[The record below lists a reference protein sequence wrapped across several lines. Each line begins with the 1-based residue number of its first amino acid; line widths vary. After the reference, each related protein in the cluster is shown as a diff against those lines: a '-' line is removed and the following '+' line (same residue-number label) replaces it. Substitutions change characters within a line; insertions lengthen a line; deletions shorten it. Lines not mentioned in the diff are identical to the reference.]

1 MHEGRPYGL
10 HVIGDALTDKDT
22 AFISAAA
29 MRFTNL
35 KKVSNVETLK
45 LVYELPDGGSFI
57 IQDAGNNFRVI
68 ANKPPSIT
76 NTPIF
81 DGVAKMYI
89 PMLFSGAVYGPTV
102 LNEDTGLGLNISKDT
117 QRRLFNYDSN
127 LRAPSQLQLKR
138 FVCEYGQFFKEFL
151 PEKIV
156 YGLFYTQYGQQRPTW
171 YSGAMSE
178 VMQIVGGYGKQK
190 LEDLPDERFEQA
202 RFELPAKY
210 HDVIAKKIKDVRL
223 PAYSGL
229 PNEDG
234 QYQYDYKSFST
245 NLVSFDDENKPWLLK
260 VDSTGVWVMPLPII
274 PATTTEEFYDYIVSV
289 NDKEIQ
295 QILDRFGGMPSGE
308 SFPRSSSDF
317 QAWRRAGV
325 IIKVCDT
332 TEFYKYLPYSTAMG
346 WSSNI
351 NGTEAVNTAYD
362 LDFDTGRIFSVAYK
376 LRIRLSAC
384 LNNGWLYAN
393 TISSDVDRQGFEFVS
408 NYLSRI
414 YEEIKA
420 DTQINAAIKYKI
432 RLVDIDQIKTRALSD
447 FNVDTEINY
456 WNNLELKPLAQHKVT
471 LVKID
476 EGIYFA
482 GGGVKV
488 PEPML
493 KACIS
498 IPSPPPVG
506 SSLSRVGKKDTTV
519 LAYYIGDILKTVKL
533 FQDDREHQHK
543 TEGNFEQYMYV
554 GKWWQRELSG
564 SPRVSGNL
572 YISDMDDRQV
582 VAPREVFTEVEGKD
596 LGYSVA
602 HLQMD
607 YYFWRTGTIWRNRW
621 YTNKTNTK
629 TVYDKSLRFAVT
641 IPYFCRNILL
651 YAKTEVQPSILE
663 EELFE
668 LKFVRDPYSY
678 RIWSD
683 NEILLMFGRL
693 EVQRGTPYPV
703 DGKPVY
709 AEIQNYSPSESN
721 AWANEG
727 PWVASLPSN
736 VVPLL
741 YDYND
746 VIWAYEKFPPP
757 PPADE
762 YKRSTETKDASKKA
776 LYCQVFELVEKIKEG
791 EDINLD
797 AYYSLSPDVF
807 QNYFYKDACKV
818 VFGSKRYANLSER
831 TKTENRKQWGESLLV
846 NNQSAHHFI
855 GVINE

>member
-1 MHEGRPYGL
+1 MHKGRPYGL
-10 HVIGDALTDKDT
+10 HVIGEELTDKDN
-22 AFISAAA
+22 AFISATA

-35 KKVSNVETLK
+35 KNTFNVETLK

-68 ANKPPSIT
+68 ANKPP
-76 NTPIF
+76 TPDSTPLF

-89 PMLFSGAVYGPTV
+89 PMLFSGAVYGSTV
-102 LNEDTGLGLNISKDT
+102 LRNDVGLALNISKDT
-117 QRRLFNYDSN
+117 QRRLANYDSN
-127 LRAPSQLQLKR
+127 IKAPAQLQLMR
-138 FVCEYGQFFKEFL
+138 FVCEYGPLFQEFM
-151 PEKIV
+151 PDHPV
-156 YGLFYTQYGQQRPTW
+156 YGLSYTQYGQQRPTW

-178 VMQIVGGYGKQK
+178 VMQIVGGYGKQN
-190 LEDLPDERFEQA
+190 LEGLPDDKYERA
-202 RFELPAKY
+202 RFELPPKY
-210 HDVIAKKIKDVRL
+210 YDAISEKIKDVRL

-229 PNEDG
+229 PNADG
-234 QYQYDYKSFST
+234 QYQYDYKSRST
-245 NLVSFDDENKPWLLK
+245 NLVSFDDGGNPWLLR
-260 VDSTGVWVMPLPII
+260 VDSSGVWVMPLPVI
-274 PATTTEEFYDYIVSV
+274 PATTTTEFYEYIETVG
-289 NDKEIQ
+289 DTEIQ
-295 QILDRFGGMPSGE
+295 RILDRFGGMPSGE
-308 SFPRSSSDF
+308 GFPQLPSAF

-325 IIKVCDT
+325 ITKVCET
-332 TEFYKYLPYSTAMG
+332 KEFYKYSPYSTAMG
-346 WSSNI
+346 WSSNV

-362 LDFDTGRIFSVAYK
+362 LDWDTGRVTSVAYK
-376 LRIRLSAC
+376 MRIKLEAC

-393 TISSDVDRQGFEFVS
+393 TISSDIDRQGFEAAS
-408 NYLSRI
+408 SYLSLI
-414 YEEIKA
+414 YQEMTE
-420 DTQINAAIKYKI
+420 DTPVNAAIKYKLRSVGI
-432 RLVDIDQIKTRALSD
+432 EQIKARASNNFD
-447 FNVDTEINY
+447 VEIEIGY
-456 WNNLELKPLAQHKVT
+456 WNNLEIKPLAQHKVT

-482 GGGVKV
+482 GGGIKV
-488 PEPML
+488 PEPIL
-493 KACIS
+493 KGCIS
-498 IPSPPPVG
+498 IPQLLFAPNP
-506 SSLSRVGKKDTTV
+506 SRVGKKDTTV

-572 YISDMDDRQV
+572 YISDIDDRQV
-582 VAPREVFTEVEGKD
+582 VAPKETLTDIEGKD
-596 LGYSVA
+596 LGYSLA

-621 YTNKTNTK
+621 YTNKTNIK

-641 IPYFCRNILL
+641 IPYFCRDILL
-651 YAKTEVQPSILE
+651 YAKTETQPRVLN

-668 LKFVRDPYSY
+668 LKSVRDPYSY

-683 NEILLMFGRL
+683 NEILLMFGGL

-709 AEIQNYSPSESN
+709 AEIQEYRPRESN

-741 YDYND
+741 YDYSD
-746 VIWAYEKFPPP
+746 VIWAYQKFPPP

-776 LYCQVFELVEKIKEG
+776 LYCQVFEFVEKIKEG

-797 AYYSLSPDVF
+797 AYYSLSPDIF

-818 VFGSKRYANLSER
+818 VFGDKRYANLSEV
-831 TKTENRKQWGESLLV
+831 TETGNRKQWGESLLV
-846 NNQSAHHFI
+846 DNKSAHHFI